1 MVRIIQPAGFSKAPL
16 VRIGLLED
24 VEEVILLCSPESMND
39 EEFERIQS
47 VAKELGSKAKYTREI
62 IRVLNTPV
70 KEIINELIT
79 FRNTLE
85 EKETFISITGSTNLL
100 VHCMLHT
107 FPDYG
112 TISMNVSQSTY
123 SLSTGVTSEMQ
134 PFSDERIWSLYGL
147 KLEKRG
153 TEINILSDGKIIA
166 KPMNVSIERG
176 KLLIEWKWTKD
187 TAKIKQISGEMGR
200 LCRINS
206 EDTYNFKV
214 HPSNVE
220 RTVVDRYPMNVDRSI
235 KKPGLDIPELSD
247 NLFERLSLPDFSL
260 DLHHNE
266 GDCLHVILNK
276 GDLIPTAFSI
286 MLHEPKRV
294 VLWILEEDKPENLSS
309 VTQGRIDL
317 LTSFISGKIDTKFE
331 AWMKTPLLKS
341 FSRPDLNID
350 FQLMCIQSLQQ
361 EITSLPLIAFTENS
375 IVDVTSGFP
384 AFHEKICSTL
394 KMHNLNYSK
403 WYTDSTFF
411 RADEISL
418 NGNSLI
424 KEYPNY
430 SHWILRKRIPFS
442 VTILSQEESD
452 IQSFRTV
459 LSCFLENKLIHHTG
473 QVTPPYGVFVNEE
486 GIEIEITKP
495 EETDRSF
502 PIWWDVYVKSKE
514 DFHCSFDPGPD
525 NNAGTWLETLGA
537 QMIHTFWNSRHSAVG
552 FRSKPI
558 SGMLELG
565 SIDDIDIHCITE
577 DGVLIG
583 DAKALTEFTYG
594 GQKVIQSSNNT
605 AIDIAFSSPV
615 RVENKKGKY
624 IITPEGKEKRL
635 NITSDLE
642 FIIGQVMGEVAVI
655 GNRRGQIPI
664 LVISIDSSPFDEI
677 ARINRIIICSWWELQ
692 YPERIMHRFKTGKRS
707 EEELAEIADLNAK
720 VAAAKEAEKK
730 AKEAE
735 KKAKEAEKKFKK
747 PAFVHP
753 AFWKEMTDQAS
764 FLEKPIEEQKRLSNE
779 NKEERRKNRVTPP
792 KVEQNSLFA
801 GTVNHEQFKLLDGG
815 HKKTISIS
823 GVEELKGVI
832 IAIPKPKHKT
842 LFGETGDAVT
852 EREEANGYDIRVVD
866 ISLKPEN
873 LATGEN
879 VTAYLRDCYPILSDD
894 EKEES

>member
-16 VRIGLLED
+16 VRIGLLKD

-62 IRVLNTPV
+62 IRVVNTPV

-100 VHCMLHT
+100 VHCVLHT

-206 EDTYNFKV
+206 EDTYNLKY
-214 HPSNVE
+214 HPHKINQE
-220 RTVVDRYPMNVDRSI
+220 TVGDRFPMNVDRSI
-235 KKPGLDIPELSD
+235 KKPGLNIPGLTD
-247 NLFERLSLPDFSL
+247 DFFERLSLPDFSS

-266 GDCLHVILNK
+266 GDCLHIILNK
-276 GDLIPTAFSI
+276 NDLIPTAFSI

-294 VLWILEEDKPENLSS
+294 VLWVLEEDKRENLSL
-309 VTQGRIDL
+309 VTRGRIDL
-317 LTSFISGKIDTKFE
+317 LTSFISGEIDTKFE

-565 SIDDIDIHCITE
+565 SIDEIDIHCITE

-735 KKAKEAEKKFKK
+735 KKAK
-747 PAFVHP
+747 
-753 AFWKEMTDQAS
+753 
-764 FLEKPIEEQKRLSNE
+764 
-779 NKEERRKNRVTPP
+779 
-792 KVEQNSLFA
+792 NSLFA
-801 GTVNHEQFKLLDGG
+801 GTVNYNQFKLQFDDG
-815 HKKTISIS
+815 KKRSISIS
-823 GVEELKGVI
+823 GVDELKEVD
-832 IAIPKPKHKT
+832 IAIPRPKFRS
-842 LFGETGDAVT
+842 LFGDDPRKKQ
-852 EREEANGYDIRVVD
+852 EREKASGYKILVVD
-866 ISLKPEN
+866 ISLKPET
-873 LATGEN
+873 LATDEN
-879 VTAYLRDCYPILSDD
+879 ATAYLQDCHPILSDD

>member
-47 VAKELGSKAKYTREI
+47 VAKELGSKATYTREI
-62 IRVLNTPV
+62 IRVVNTPI

-107 FPDYG
+107 FPGYG

-134 PFSDERIWSLYGL
+134 PFPEERIWSLYGL
-147 KLEKRG
+147 KIEKSNGR
-153 TEINILSDGKIIA
+153 INILSNGKIIA

-176 KLLIEWKWTKD
+176 KLSIEWKWTKD

-214 HPSNVE
+214 HPRNVE

-294 VLWILEEDKPENLSS
+294 VLWILEADKPENLSS

-331 AWMKTPLLKS
+331 AWMNTPLLES
-341 FSRPDLNID
+341 FSRPNLNID

-361 EITSLPLIAFTENS
+361 EITSLPTIAFTENS
-375 IVDVTSGFP
+375 ILDVTSGFP

-394 KMHNLNYSK
+394 KMHNLHYSK
-403 WYTDSTFF
+403 WYTNSTLF

-418 NGNSLI
+418 NGNSLV

-430 SHWILRKRIPFS
+430 SYWILRKRIPES
-442 VTILSQEESD
+442 VAILSQDKND
-452 IQSFRTV
+452 IQNFKTV
-459 LSCFLENKLIHHTG
+459 LSCFLKNKVIHPNG

-486 GIEIEITKP
+486 GTSIEITKP

-514 DFHCSFDPGPD
+514 GFHCSFDPGPD

-537 QMIHTFWNSRHSAVG
+537 QMIHTFWKSRHSAVG
-552 FRSKPI
+552 FQSRPI

-565 SIDDIDIHCITE
+565 SIDEIDIHCIAE
-577 DGVLIG
+577 EGILIG
-583 DAKALTEFTYG
+583 EAKAYVEFTYG
-594 GQKVIQSSNNT
+594 GKKVVPLANDT
-605 AIDIAFSSPV
+605 VTDIAYSQLKTV
-615 RVENKKGKY
+615 QGKKGKFLV
-624 IITPEGKEKRL
+624 TPEGGKKRFAI
-635 NITSDLE
+635 NSDLE
-642 FIIGQVMGEVAVI
+642 FIIGQIMGEVAVL

-664 LVISIDSSPFDEI
+664 LIISIDSSPFDEI
-677 ARINRIIICSWWELQ
+677 AQMNRMIICSWWELQ
-692 YPERIMHRFKTGKRS
+692 YPERILHRYYNGERTDDDKAELKVLQRKIQNEK
-707 EEELAEIADLNAK
+707 EEWQEAK
-720 VAAAKEAEKK
+720 LKEKK
-730 AKEAE
+730 RKKEREAKQ
-735 KKAKEAEKKFKK
+735 KEY
-747 PAFVHP
+747 
-753 AFWKEMTDQAS
+753 
-764 FLEKPIEEQKRLSNE
+764 
-779 NKEERRKNRVTPP
+779 
-792 KVEQNSLFA
+792 LFA
-801 GTVNHEQFKLLDGG
+801 GTVNFEQFALIDDG
-815 HKKTISIS
+815 HENSIS
-823 GVEELKGVI
+823 VTGVDELKEVV
-832 IAIPKPKHKT
+832 IAISRTKFRL
-842 LFGETGDAVT
+842 LFDGILKNQQ
-852 EREEANGYDIRVVD
+852 ERKKASGYKIRVVD
-866 ISLKPEN
+866 ISQKPKNLTTAEN
-873 LATGEN
+873 A
-879 VTAYLRDCYPILSDD
+879 TAYLLNCNPILPED
-894 EKEES
+894 EKEDS

>member
-47 VAKELGSKAKYTREI
+47 VAKELGSKATYTREI

-70 KEIINELIT
+70 KHMINDLIS
-79 FRNTLE
+79 FRNSLA

-100 VHCMLHT
+100 VHCMLYT
-107 FPDYG
+107 FPDYK

-134 PFSDERIWSLYGL
+134 PFPDERIWSLYGL
-147 KLEKRG
+147 KIEKQNGR
-153 TEINILSDGKIIA
+153 INVLSNGKIIA

-176 KLLIEWKWTKD
+176 KLSIEWKWTKD

-331 AWMKTPLLKS
+331 AWMSTPLLES
-341 FSRPDLNID
+341 FSRPNLNID

-361 EITSLPLIAFTENS
+361 EITSLPTIAFTENS
-375 IVDVTSGFP
+375 ILDVTSGFP

-394 KMHNLNYSK
+394 KMHNLHYSK
-403 WYTDSTFF
+403 WYTNSTLF

-418 NGNSLI
+418 NGNSLV

-430 SHWILRKRIPFS
+430 SYWILRKRIPRS
-442 VTILSQEESD
+442 VAILSQDKND
-452 IQSFRTV
+452 IQNFKTV
-459 LSCFLENKLIHHTG
+459 LSCFLKNKVIHPNG

-486 GIEIEITKP
+486 GTSIEITKP
-495 EETDRSF
+495 EEIDRSF

-514 DFHCSFDPGPD
+514 GFHCSFDPGPD

-537 QMIHTFWNSRHSAVG
+537 QMIHTFWKSRHSAVG
-552 FRSKPI
+552 FQSRPI

-565 SIDDIDIHCITE
+565 SIDEIDIHCIAE
-577 DGVLIG
+577 EGILIG
-583 DAKALTEFTYG
+583 EAKAYVEFTYG
-594 GQKVIQSSNNT
+594 GKKVVPLANDPVT
-605 AIDIAFSSPV
+605 DIAYSQLKTV
-615 RVENKKGKY
+615 QGKKEKF
-624 IITPEGKEKRL
+624 IVTPEGEKKRFPI
-635 NITSDLE
+635 NSDLE
-642 FIIGQVMGEVAVI
+642 FIIGQIMGEVAVL

-664 LVISIDSSPFDEI
+664 LIISIDSSPFDEI
-677 ARINRIIICSWWELQ
+677 AQMNRIIICSWWELQ
-692 YPERIMHRFKTGKRS
+692 YPERILHRYYNGERNDDDKAELKVFQRRIQNVK
-707 EEELAEIADLNAK
+707 EEWHEALKEVK
-720 VAAAKEAEKK
+720 KKEKQEAKEKTYL
-730 AKEAE
+730 
-735 KKAKEAEKKFKK
+735 F
-747 PAFVHP
+747 
-753 AFWKEMTDQAS
+753 TGT
-764 FLEKPIEEQKRLSNE
+764 LS
-779 NKEERRKNRVTPP
+779 
-792 KVEQNSLFA
+792 L
-801 GTVNHEQFKLLDGG
+801 EQFDLIDDG
-815 HKKTISIS
+815 HENCIYIT
-823 GVEELKGVI
+823 GVEELKNVV
-832 IAIPKPKHKT
+832 IAIARTKFRR
-842 LFGETGDAVT
+842 LFGRETKKQQ
-852 EREEANGYDIRVVD
+852 EREIAKGYDIGVVY
-866 ISLKPEN
+866 ISEKPKNVATAEN
-873 LATGEN
+873 A
-879 VTAYLRDCYPILSDD
+879 TAYLLNCNPILQ
-894 EKEES
+894 EEEEEDS